1 MMNKFSRFLLPS
13 LAVPLAIAVHAM
25 EIALEPFEGV
35 IGNPI
40 TDAGSGTGWDGQW
53 TGGNILTF
61 DSGLSFITSGVN
73 SVGIVASSGQSLKAG
88 GSMAGQDNN
97 PRRMLASSQT
107 VGDDAGELSEVFL
120 SFIYQNSGS
129 VPAGHEFR
137 VALTKETTV
146 VASFGKEINGQ
157 WRLRTGGQFVNTT
170 TSYVGTFFCVVHLA
184 YNPDDDQTIITAYRV
199 QNVDP
204 DIDLTDLATYPVSAS
219 LSAPGKLEFDSVQ
232 IFTHNST
239 SARFDEIRIGT
250 DLANVSA
257 TPDPLLLVG
266 DPATFVTHN
275 APAFADVV
283 VSNAGASNDLV
294 ITAANLGGPDAAAFS
309 IDPAELPI
317 TIFAGGNDIIPIDFA
332 PYPIYQASY
341 TATLEIVSNDSSSP
355 ETITLVVT
363 NNPDPWIEAAATVTL
378 QNNGAAETYTI
389 PVANAGT
396 THALNITDVTISGFD
411 ASTVSGLTFPSL
423 INPGQSGDIEFTFTR
438 SDGLGAYLFTLTVAS
453 DDVATPSKA
462 IDVTIN
468 VAEPLISVAPGILD
482 FGLLAHNPGPLE
494 LPVTITN
501 SGGTLDLTIDDSS
514 ALTGNAAFSIVSPSL
529 PLAIDPGES
538 VDIIV
543 RFDPGTAGGRFS
555 ATLTIDSDDFNSTVP
570 SIPLEAFVD
579 PAGTVVARFD
589 FDPNQSFGTLLDV
602 DGSSGANWTTSDLT
616 DQASVA
622 DRGFRSGLNGNYLGF
637 AARRENAA
645 HTPVAEGDGN
655 QSTWNRF
662 SITPDPGGT
671 IDFTGG
677 TAVVDT
683 YAFSILGGT
692 TSANWTLYYSTDGGA
707 NWSALGE
714 AQQGAAQLGGGST
727 GPVGLSWDLT
737 AVGSQSAAV
746 DFILDPST
754 IGYDA
759 NGVFNQRDVG
769 YDNLVISAGSV
780 TPGTGGGDGFATW
793 AAGFGIPGD
802 PGYDGTDNDGI
813 PALVEYALGLS
824 PLIAD
829 GSPGTFDGNTISF
842 TKGGEAVANGD
853 VSYAIET
860 SPDLV
865 GWTTVTPDINDATTI
880 SYSLPAGQGPLFAR
894 LVVSRN

>member
-317 TIFAGGNDIIPIDFA
+317 TIFAGGNDIIPIDFV
-332 PYPIYQASY
+332 PYPTYQASY

-389 PVANAGT
+389 PVANAGI

-589 FDPNQSFGTLLDV
+589 FDPNQSFGTCLM
-602 DGSSGANWTTSDLT
+602 WT
-616 DQASVA
+616 V
-622 DRGFRSGLNGNYLGF
+622 RP
-637 AARRENAA
+637 AR
-645 HTPVAEGDGN
+645 
-655 QSTWNRF
+655 
-662 SITPDPGGT
+662 
-671 IDFTGG
+671 
-677 TAVVDT
+677 
-683 YAFSILGGT
+683 
-692 TSANWTLYYSTDGGA
+692 
-707 NWSALGE
+707 
-714 AQQGAAQLGGGST
+714 T
-727 GPVGLSWDLT
+727 GPPAISPTKPASRT
-737 AVGSQSAAV
+737 AASAA
-746 DFILDPST
+746 
-754 IGYDA
+754 A
-759 NGVFNQRDVG
+759 
-769 YDNLVISAGSV
+769 
-780 TPGTGGGDGFATW
+780 
-793 AAGFGIPGD
+793 
-802 PGYDGTDNDGI
+802 
-813 PALVEYALGLS
+813 
-824 PLIAD
+824 
-829 GSPGTFDGNTISF
+829 
-842 TKGGEAVANGD
+842 
-853 VSYAIET
+853 
-860 SPDLV
+860 
-865 GWTTVTPDINDATTI
+865 
-880 SYSLPAGQGPLFAR
+880 
-894 LVVSRN
+894 